1 MLSPFYMWHL
11 CRILQIDMRVLV
23 LALVVALAAVL
34 PPLAAPS
41 TVVHAGDA
49 ADLLPQEADLKSVL
63 APLTVS
69 KLMTGPGIDGW
80 GANESFEIGGSAD
93 GAVLASID
101 TAVMPTGEGAAG
113 LLQTKLQQLRDGAS
127 KDGLVGQLNPAD
139 ANLTQDA
146 DEAYIAV
153 YLTPDG
159 APNRALT
166 AVLVS
171 RYDSQVTSVQTLMGW
186 DGPGTIPSS
195 AQQAIGVTLGL
206 LAKQVNELASS
217 D

>member
-1 MLSPFYMWHL
+1 
-11 CRILQIDMRVLV
+11 MRPLA
-23 LALVVALAAVL
+23 LALVVALAVML
-34 PPLAAPS
+34 PSIAAPP
-41 TVVHAGDA
+41 TAAHADDA
-49 ADLLPQEADLKSVL
+49 ADLLPQESDLKSAL
-63 APLTVS
+63 APLSVS
-69 KLMTGPGIDGW
+69 KLSTGPGMDGW
-80 GANESFEIGGSAD
+80 GANESFEIGGAPD

-113 LLQTKLQQLRDGAS
+113 FLQTKLQQLRDGAG

-171 RYDSQVTSVQTLMGW
+171 RYDNQVTAVQTLMGW